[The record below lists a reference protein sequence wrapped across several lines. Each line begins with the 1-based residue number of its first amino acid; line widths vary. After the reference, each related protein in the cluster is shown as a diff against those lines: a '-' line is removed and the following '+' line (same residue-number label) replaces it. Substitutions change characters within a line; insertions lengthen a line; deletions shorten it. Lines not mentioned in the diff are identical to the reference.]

1 MRYNYGVP
9 NEFINFK
16 KPVTR
21 RAFLRYLS
29 LLFLAGG
36 VFPIASEIAT
46 APFREIKALKY
57 YRINQI
63 SDLPPEKVQR
73 LKHYIDNA
81 IYILSA
87 LNSINFLKMPAKA
100 LTANLI
106 AEKPGS
112 CVDLSAE
119 MIALTRGNEIS
130 FLRDIG
136 TGLSTHIR
144 GQIVAS
150 RTPGVVHDPDN
161 ITKKYLIA
169 TSQHDPTKIFGSHG
183 VLYGYPS
190 LPRPLGFAAKL
201 AWGAHGVRIGNCDNC
216 CCEEKQEV
224 GSTMLYI
231 NPTVG
236 FHDTFDW
243 QPNTVSF
250 PTTLSDQLNP
260 MQRFCMQMAEL
271 EAYGI
276 IIPVTTTAEVY
287 VLGNLIIDPL
297 LK

>member
-1 MRYNYGVP
+1 MSSELLNLQ
-9 NEFINFK
+9 
-16 KPVTR
+16 KPITR
-21 RAFLRYLS
+21 RTFLKYLS

-106 AEKPGS
+106 AEEPGS
-112 CVDLSAE
+112 RIDLSAE
-119 MIALTRGNEIS
+119 MADLIRDNEAL

-136 TGLSTHIR
+136 TGLSAHIR

-150 RTPGVVHDPDN
+150 RTLGIVHELDN
-161 ITKKYLIA
+161 ITKKYLEA
-169 TSQHDPTKIFGSHG
+169 VAKHDPTKIFGSHG
-183 VLYGYPS
+183 VLYGFPS
-190 LPRPLGFAAKL
+190 LPRSLGFAAKL

-243 QPNTVSF
+243 QPNTASF

-287 VLGNLIIDPL
+287 VPGNLIIDPL